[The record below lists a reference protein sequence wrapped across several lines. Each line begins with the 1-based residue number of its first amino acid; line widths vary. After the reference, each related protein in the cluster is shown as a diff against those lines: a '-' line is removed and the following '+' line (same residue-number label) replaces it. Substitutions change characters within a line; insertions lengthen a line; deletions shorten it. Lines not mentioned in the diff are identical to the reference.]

1 MDGRIFWNKKF
12 YIELAPSHQ
21 LLVPDK
27 GVFVTRFIEKV
38 NTKFTLL
45 VSLYDNDP
53 HLAEI
58 AQKCGADAIKAHLNV
73 LHNASKTN
81 FKSWKEEKENLT
93 RIIKSVNIPVGIVPG
108 SEIAATYEE
117 MLEIEE
123 LGFDFWDIFAH
134 HAPPYLF
141 NLKNMSKMMAVN
153 YEYDLDYLP
162 ELEDLGVE
170 ILETSIINPEEYGK
184 ILSAKDLSAY
194 KYLIKKISIPAVVP
208 TQRKIKP
215 EEVPVL
221 MQVGF
226 SGIGIGAVVTGKDY
240 DTYEKAVSAFAK
252 KVKEIN
258 EIYEKI

>member
-1 MDGRIFWNKKF
+1 M
-12 YIELAPSHQ
+12 
-21 LLVPDK
+21 
-27 GVFVTRFIEKV
+27 TRFIEKIS
-38 NTKFTLL
+38 TKFTLL

-53 HLAEI
+53 RLAEI
-58 AQKCGADAIKAHLNV
+58 AQKCGADAIKVHLNV

-81 FKSWKEEKENLT
+81 FKSWGEEKEKLKQ
-93 RIIKSVNIPVGIVPG
+93 IIKGVNIPVGIVPG
-108 SEIAATYEE
+108 AETVAAYEE

-123 LGFDFWDIFAH
+123 LGFDFWDIFTH
-134 HAPPYLF
+134 HAPSYLF

-153 YEYDLDYLP
+153 YEYNLDYLP

-170 ILETSIINPEEYGK
+170 ILETSVINPQEYGK
-184 ILSAKDLSAY
+184 ILSAKDLSVY
-194 KYLIKKISIPAVVP
+194 KYLIKKISIPAVIP

-215 EEVPVL
+215 FDVPIL

-252 KVKEIN
+252 EVREIN